1 MKPAEIETLKEKLEK
16 EFEAT
21 VTVEKLESGR
31 GRYRLAVISGLFE
44 KMSHLSRQDKVWE
57 VVDKAVA
64 ASELPRETSLDVSL
78 ILAYAPSELKQ
89 PA

>member
-1 MKPAEIETLKEKLEK
+1 
-16 EFEAT
+16 
-21 VTVEKLESGR
+21 
-31 GRYRLAVISGLFE
+31 
-44 KMSHLSRQDKVWE
+44 MSHLSRQDKVWE
-57 VVDKAVA
+57 VVEKAVA